1 MSYRPKI
8 MHITPSGSGPQATYI
23 GNNNLSRES
32 RGKSANNIVRAA
44 EHASRMRINLSSGT
58 RDICAHKRNN
68 LARKPFAIHARAAT
82 RLFFFPLSLAPSLSH
97 EYLARKWFS
106 RGNKQATRIPVRN
119 SRAYVTFQSR
129 CTGTLPLCFTQFHH
143 ARKCK
148 RESDPMALFPH
159 YCYENCV
166 CVLTLVLSFNLRSS
180 RR

>member
-1 MSYRPKI
+1 MSYGPKI

-82 RLFFFPLSLAPSLSH
+82 RLFFFLSLSLAPSLSH

-119 SRAYVTFQSR
+119 SLAYVTFQSR

-148 RESDPMALFPH
+148 RESVAPWPYFYIIATKIV
-159 YCYENCV
+159 CV
-166 CVLTLVLSFNLRSS
+166 CFNSCIIV
-180 RR
+180 